1 MNAVGGIYCPS
12 MKARRRS
19 SRIPMRFPCMFRSR
33 LMLESRSTHAAIL
46 VSDFCTGFPDP
57 EGCGR
62 AEPVV
67 GRQEIS
73 PRALLYA
80 WSRTEMAREAFVSS
94 GVTSFSPIVA
104 IASAILVFA

>member
-12 MKARRRS
+12 MKAHRRS

-46 VSDFCTGFPDP
+46 VSDFCSGFPDP
-57 EGCGR
+57 KGRGR
-62 AEPVV
+62 AESVM

-73 PRALLYA
+73 PGALLYA
-80 WSRTEMAREAFVSS
+80 RSRAEMAREAFVSA
-94 GVTSFSPIVA
+94 GVRSSSPIAA
-104 IASAILVFA
+104 IASVIPAFA